1 MERVAPTVVHN
12 PAHLMVL
19 ALHLR
24 PLETALLIDCGISNA
39 LGELIYLV

>member
-1 MERVAPTVVHN
+1 MERIALAVVHN

-19 ALHLR
+19 ALDLR
-24 PLETALLIDCGISNA
+24 PLESAHLIDCGISNA